1 MRSSPVCSVVHEYVA
16 MYTFC
21 RMLMSYL
28 HVCIIV
34 GNSCHPDLLI
44 IRGILLT
51 PGLRLQLNSFILLCI
66 VLKTDR
72 DIVSGSFCCYKL
84 YYSLSYQL
92 AV

>member
-1 MRSSPVCSVVHEYVA
+1 
-16 MYTFC
+16 MYTFY
-21 RMLMSYL
+21 RMLMSYF

-34 GNSCHPDLLI
+34 DNSCHPDLLI
-44 IRGILLT
+44 VRGILLT

-72 DIVSGSFCCYKL
+72 DIVSRSFCCFKL
-84 YYSLSYQL
+84 HYSLSYQL

>member
-1 MRSSPVCSVVHEYVA
+1 

-21 RMLMSYL
+21 RMLMSYF

-34 GNSCHPDLLI
+34 DHSCHPGLLI
-44 IRGILLT
+44 VRGILLT

-72 DIVSGSFCCYKL
+72 DL
-84 YYSLSYQL
+84 LS
-92 AV
+92 

>member
-1 MRSSPVCSVVHEYVA
+1 

-21 RMLMSYL
+21 RMLMSYF

-34 GNSCHPDLLI
+34 DNSCHPDLLI
-44 IRGILLT
+44 VRGILLT

-72 DIVSGSFCCYKL
+72 DF
-84 YYSLSYQL
+84 LS
-92 AV
+92 